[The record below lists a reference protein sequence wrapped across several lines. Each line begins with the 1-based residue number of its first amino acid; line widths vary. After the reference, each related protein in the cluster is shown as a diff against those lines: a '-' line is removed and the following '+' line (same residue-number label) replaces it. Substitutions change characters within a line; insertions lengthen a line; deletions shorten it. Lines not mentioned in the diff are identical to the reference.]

1 VSWHLIHGLL
11 VVTFVIHLLAF
22 VIVYARTRK
31 RRYVFL
37 CCTFACLTALFALK
51 FAAVDPALG
60 PVSAYFAL
68 RVLSTGF
75 TATYLWAWWR
85 ERRIPQGV

>member
-11 VVTFVIHLLAF
+11 VATFAVHLLAF
-22 VIVYARTRK
+22 TTVYVRTRK
-31 RRYVFL
+31 RRYVYL
-37 CCTFACLTALFALK
+37 CGTFVCLTTLFTLK
-51 FAAVDPALG
+51 FATIDPAVG

-75 TATYLWAWWR
+75 TATYLWTWWR
-85 ERRIPQGV
+85 ERRAPQGV